1 MNEKLIRQMNRFS
14 SEELNEW
21 HSIFNLLV
29 ELVAVSWMDFKIHY
43 QNKYNKDIKYR
54 TVLHFAKLEL
64 IDIFENK
71 NGNEFI
77 KLTFDTRI
85 FDNEKRLKILYSDV
99 EILELLK
106 LNNITG
112 ENFDFSK
119 FKWKDLSYEI
129 DYFHDF

>member
-14 SEELNEW
+14 RDELNDW
-21 HSIFNLLV
+21 YSIFNLLV
-29 ELVAVSWMDFKIHY
+29 DLVVVSWMDFKMHY
-43 QNKYNKDIKYR
+43 RNRYLKEIKYK
-54 TVLHFAKLEL
+54 TMLHFAKLEL

-85 FDNEKRLKILYSDV
+85 FDNEKRLKLLYSDI
-99 EILELLK
+99 EILEFLK
-106 LNNITG
+106 VNNITG

-119 FKWKDLSYEI
+119 FKWKDLSCEI